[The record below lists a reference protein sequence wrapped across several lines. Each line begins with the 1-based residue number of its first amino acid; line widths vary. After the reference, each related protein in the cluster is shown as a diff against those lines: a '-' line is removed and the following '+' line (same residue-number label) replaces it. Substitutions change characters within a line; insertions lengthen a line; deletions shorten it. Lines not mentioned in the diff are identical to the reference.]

1 MTDGK
6 ATQPCRHIIDLFVD
20 RKGNPV
26 KKIGGFRDICREY
39 RKGSWYAETK
49 VVFPSKGTE
58 GFESSDESDK
68 GFSKSKYNAFS
79 DCPIKYLYD
88 GILKS
93 EDNEYTV
100 FGNCLHDFAEMYFC
114 YPEVVKKK
122 GAVLAYFS
130 LANDKISKTE
140 FENNTEFNRFKRRF
154 KNSKRLKSYPAVKIC
169 RLAVDKNAR
178 KLHLGT
184 KLLNFIKG
192 YFAKDNK
199 TGCRFIT
206 VDAYIEA
213 IPFYLKN
220 SFLELTKND
229 KDATHT
235 RLLYNTSV
243 RDNEL
248 YLKAL

>member
-1 MTDGK
+1 MNDNEEICEPLK
-6 ATQPCRHIIDLFVD
+6 IRRLDIDD
-20 RKGNPV
+20 
-26 KKIGGFRDICREY
+26 KISNFNCGDEDLNDFILNESQLY
-39 RKGSWYAETK
+39 RGELLAVSY
-49 VVFPSKGTE
+49 V
-58 GFESSDESDK
+58 
-68 GFSKSKYNAFS
+68 
-79 DCPIKYLYD
+79 I
-88 GILKS
+88 
-93 EDNEYTV
+93 EDN
-100 FGNCLHDFAEMYFC
+100 N
-114 YPEVVKKK
+114 

-130 LANDKISKTE
+130 LANDKISITE

-229 KDATHT
+229 EDATHT
-235 RLLYNTSV
+235 RLLYY
-243 RDNEL
+243 D
-248 YLKAL
+248 LKMMSL